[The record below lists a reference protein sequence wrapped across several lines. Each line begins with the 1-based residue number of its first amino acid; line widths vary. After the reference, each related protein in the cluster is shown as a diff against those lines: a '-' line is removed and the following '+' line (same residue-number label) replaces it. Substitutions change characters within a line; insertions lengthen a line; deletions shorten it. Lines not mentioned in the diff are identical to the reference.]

1 MEEAEDNVVVKEGG
15 NMPELTDDAQPHW
28 DLAAKYQII
37 DFELGNKITGSGF
50 PYREKAHAFS
60 GH

>member
-1 MEEAEDNVVVKEGG
+1 
-15 NMPELTDDAQPHW
+15 MPELTDDAQPTG

-50 PYREKAHAFS
+50 PVYREKAHAFS